1 MQPWNPQ
8 RTQQGQACSLRTF
21 ALALLLTLVVA
32 LPGASQSPAPGPC
45 YTYAVV
51 VHRVVDGDT
60 LNLDLALGFDVWM
73 QDQNIRLAH
82 IDAPEMPTEAGQ
94 AAKAYLESLL
104 GPLPAKLVMASLK
117 DAQDKY
123 GRYLGVFLTP
133 SGLNINEAMVAA
145 GHAVPYEGGK
155 R

>member
-1 MQPWNPQ
+1 M
-8 RTQQGQACSLRTF
+8 RTLTVV
-21 ALALLLTLVVA
+21 LLLTLVVA
-32 LPGASQSPAPGPC
+32 LPTVGQSPPPGPC

-82 IDAPEMPTEAGQ
+82 IDAPEMPTEAGK
-94 AAKAYLESLL
+94 AAKVYLESLL
-104 GPLPAKLVMASLK
+104 GPLPAKLVMMSLK

-133 SGLNINEAMVAA
+133 SGVNVNEAMVAA
-145 GHAVPYEGGK
+145 GHAVPYEGGA

>member
-1 MQPWNPQ
+1 M
-8 RTQQGQACSLRTF
+8 RTLVR
-21 ALALLLTLVVA
+21 ALLLTLA
-32 LPGASQSPAPGPC
+32 LVLPAVGQTPAPGPC
-45 YTYAVV
+45 YTYTVV

-82 IDAPEMPTEAGQ
+82 IDAPEMPSDAGK
-94 AAKAYLESLL
+94 AAKAYLESLI
-104 GPLPAKLVMASLK
+104 GPLPAKLVMASMK

-133 SGLNINEAMVAA
+133 SGVNVNEAMVAA
-145 GHAVPYEGGK
+145 GHAVPYEGGA